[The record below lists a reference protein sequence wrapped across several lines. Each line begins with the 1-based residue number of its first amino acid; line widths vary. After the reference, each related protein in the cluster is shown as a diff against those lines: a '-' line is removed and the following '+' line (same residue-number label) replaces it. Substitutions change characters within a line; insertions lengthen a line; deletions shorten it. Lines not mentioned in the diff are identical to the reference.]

1 MRGYDE
7 GQEQPESDTGEIKA
21 NRVSC
26 SILRVQGRKTSKRQ
40 RTQEDHC
47 VRSTLAQLQLW
58 ANITAGLVR

>member
-26 SILRVQGRKTSKRQ
+26 SILNEYRAVRRVSDNVRKR
-40 RTQEDHC
+40 
-47 VRSTLAQLQLW
+47 
-58 ANITAGLVR
+58 ITASARLWLSYSCGQTSQPD